1 MVRYKRIIPPP
12 NGNSGGC
19 LNRDRFLCISCCI
32 LAEKMREI
40 KKETELETHEIRRNP
55 SISAGNYS
63 GEKHVS
69 GPPRC
74 QVRS

>member
-1 MVRYKRIIPPP
+1 MVIAGAIVIVFYVFLVVFLLKEDEGNKKR
-12 NGNSGGC
+12 
-19 LNRDRFLCISCCI
+19 
-32 LAEKMREI
+32 
-40 KKETELETHEIRRNP
+40 TELETHEIRRNP